1 MGYVYQITKKPIE
14 KQAKQTKQEAYKLVM
29 KKATSFKKY
38 EDQKV
43 KKLSKKLKNTE
54 GNVEIVQALKAY
66 QNKKNIGVII
76 QVIDHDGF
84 GGDIELIVGI
94 DQQKEITGVEILS
107 IDETVG
113 LGMNAKNK
121 EFRDQYKGKQVDHFQ
136 VVKTGK
142 QSDEEIDSLSGATI
156 TSKAMTGGINGALD
170 FYDLLKGR
178 WEHEEVFKDII

>member
-14 KQAKQTKQEAYKLVM
+14 KQVKQTQQEAYKLVM

-38 EDQKV
+38 EVQKI
-43 KKLSKKLKNTE
+43 KKLSKQLKNNE
-54 GNVEIVQALKAY
+54 NNVEIVQALKAY
-66 QNKKNIGVII
+66 QNKKNIGEII

-94 DQQKEITGVEILS
+94 NQQKEITGVEILS

-121 EFRDQYKGKQVDHFQ
+121 EFRDQYKGKKVDRFE

-156 TSKAMTGGINGALD
+156 TSKAMTSGINGALE

-178 WEHEEVFKDII
+178 WEYGKVSKTFI